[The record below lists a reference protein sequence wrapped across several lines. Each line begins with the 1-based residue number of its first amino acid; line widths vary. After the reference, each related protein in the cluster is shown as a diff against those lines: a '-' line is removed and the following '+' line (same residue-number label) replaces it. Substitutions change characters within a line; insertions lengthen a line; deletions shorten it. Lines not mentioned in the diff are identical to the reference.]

1 MKQIIIVVLLAMIG
15 GGCSS
20 FSEQPI
26 DSQVIYRSG
35 DNGYHTY
42 RIPALAVTTKGTVLA
57 FCEGRKHNRGDTGDI
72 DMLIRRS
79 LDDGTTWSEQQLIWD
94 DGENVC
100 GNPCPVV
107 DQKTGTIW
115 LLMTWNRGDD
125 PEKDIIAMKS
135 TDTRRVFI
143 TSSENDGKTWTIP
156 KEITELVKKPDWTWY
171 ATGPGAGMQI
181 KNGQYAGRL
190 VVPCDHIEAESK
202 RYYSHI
208 IYSDDHGETWRLGE
222 STPQHQV
229 NECMVVELADGRL
242 MLNMRNYDRSQ
253 TKRQIAYSPDG
264 GLSWTDQGF
273 DETLIEP
280 ICQASLRRYLWPGDN
295 NKNILLFSNPA
306 CDTARMNM
314 TLRASYDE
322 GKTWSKQLVLHE
334 KASAYSDIAILSN
347 GQIGC
352 AYEAGEKSPYET
364 ITFSR
369 LDIGDLLA
377 VSGD

>member
-242 MLNMRNYDRSQ
+242 MLN
-253 TKRQIAYSPDG
+253 
-264 GLSWTDQGF
+264 
-273 DETLIEP
+273 
-280 ICQASLRRYLWPGDN
+280 
-295 NKNILLFSNPA
+295 
-306 CDTARMNM
+306 
-314 TLRASYDE
+314 
-322 GKTWSKQLVLHE
+322 
-334 KASAYSDIAILSN
+334 
-347 GQIGC
+347 
-352 AYEAGEKSPYET
+352 
-364 ITFSR
+364 
-369 LDIGDLLA
+369 
-377 VSGD
+377 